1 MVDFPAPLDPSNPY
15 IPPPGNLEAN
25 VSYGPLDAVTMWQM
39 FDFYNWLFH
48 KLVIKIN
55 IVYNNVYKLYKKT
68 FQKQFSVIQKST
80 LWNF

>member
-1 MVDFPAPLDPSNPY
+1 
-15 IPPPGNLEAN
+15 
-25 VSYGPLDAVTMWQM
+25 M

-55 IVYNNVYKLYKKT
+55 IVYNNTYKLYKKT

-80 LWNF
+80 L